1 MALVEVGLF
10 HRLGI
15 ALRGDGDA
23 PARWFSDVLG
33 AEVTKSEPEP
43 GDTHWTTMLHIG
55 STAIALFAASPDD
68 ATGTVARFVDRY
80 GAGLHS
86 LAWRVADLEGAEARV
101 REHGMAVTGV
111 NREARHWFFHPKE
124 TYGIL
129 IELTDQPGPSDR
141 SGATGP
147 GPAREIAWMTAVVR
161 DASAPQRLFDE
172 LFGARVIYGLPA
184 GPPEDE
190 RTVDLAIGDVILRLV
205 EPRSERGRYAG
216 TGGGSSDSGG
226 GPGVSRDGLHS
237 LALRVDD
244 LDQVP
249 VPLVERDGDRGW
261 SAPSTTLGL
270 RLEWTTA
277 SAGAVE

>member
-1 MALVEVGLF
+1 VALVEVGLF

-23 PARWFSDVLG
+23 PVRWFTDILG

-55 STAIALFAASPDD
+55 STAIALFAAAPDD
-68 ATGTVARFVDRY
+68 TTGTVARFVDRY

-101 REHGMAVTGV
+101 QEHGMAVTGV
-111 NREARHWFFHPKE
+111 NRAARHWFFHPKE

-129 IELTDQPGPSDR
+129 IELTDQTGPPDR
-141 SGATGP
+141 TGATPP
-147 GPAREIAWMTAVVR
+147 GPAREIAWMTAVVG
-161 DASAPQRLFDE
+161 DASAPRTLFEE
-172 LFGARVIYGLPA
+172 LFGARRVHGLPA
-184 GPPEDE
+184 GPPEAE
-190 RTVDLAIGDVILRLV
+190 TTVDLAIGDVILRLV
-205 EPRSERGRYAG
+205 EPRSERSRYAG
-216 TGGGSSDSGG
+216 AGAGAA
-226 GPGVSRDGLHS
+226 VSRDGLHS

-249 VPLVERDGDRGW
+249 VPLVERVGDRGW

-270 RLEWTTA
+270 RLEWTTT
-277 SAGAVE
+277 SPGAVV